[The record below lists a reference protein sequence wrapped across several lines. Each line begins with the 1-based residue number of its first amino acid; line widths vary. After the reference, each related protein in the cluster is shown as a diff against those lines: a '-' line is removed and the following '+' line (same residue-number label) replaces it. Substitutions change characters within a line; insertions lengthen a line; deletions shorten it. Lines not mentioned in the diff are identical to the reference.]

1 MTTGQ
6 TEAHMFDLIAGGSRH
21 PFHNPTI
28 APQLLSVSVHGVVL
42 SSVILL
48 PLLLA
53 TDRLPVVPTM
63 MAFVA
68 SPVAPPPPPPP
79 PLPKAAARSAEAKP
93 VPPTTS
99 NPNAAPIEAPP
110 EIRPEPAF
118 ADYEGEGV
126 EGGVEGGVAGGV
138 IGGIVGGLID
148 APAPPPPPPPP
159 PPAPQQP
166 VRIGGQISAP
176 ELVRRVEPIYP
187 DIAVMAKVTGT
198 VILEAVVATD
208 GSVQSVKVLRPVKFL
223 EQASIDAVSQ
233 WRYKPLILNGVPT
246 PFVLTVTL
254 TFSIR

>member
-1 MTTGQ
+1 
-6 TEAHMFDLIAGGSRH
+6 MFDLIAGGTRH

-28 APQLLSVSVHGVVL
+28 APQLLSASVHGVLL
-42 SSVILL
+42 SSLLAL

-53 TDRLPVVPTM
+53 TERLPAVPTM

-79 PLPKAAARSAEAKP
+79 PLPKAAARAPEARAM
-93 VPPTTS
+93 PPATS

-110 EIRPEPAF
+110 DITPEAAF
-118 ADYEGEGV
+118 AGYDGEGV

-138 IGGIVGGLID
+138 VGGIVGGLVD
-148 APAPPPPPPPP
+148 APPPPLPPPP

-176 ELVRRVEPIYP
+176 ELLKRVEPIYP

-223 EQASIDAVSQ
+223 EQAAIDAVTQ
-233 WRYKPLILNGVPT
+233 WRYKPLVLNGVPT

>member
-1 MTTGQ
+1 
-6 TEAHMFDLIAGGSRH
+6 MFDLIAGGPRH
-21 PFHNPTI
+21 PFHNPTVT
-28 APQLLSVSVHGVVL
+28 PQLLSVGVHGVVL
-42 SSVILL
+42 STVIVL

-53 TDRLPVVPTM
+53 ADKLPSVPTM

-79 PLPKAAARSAEAKP
+79 PLPKATARSAEAKP

-99 NPNAAPIEAPP
+99 NANAAPIEAPL
-110 EIRPEPAF
+110 EVRPEPVF
-118 ADYEGEGV
+118 AGYGGEGV
-126 EGGVEGGVAGGV
+126 EGGVEGGVVGGV
-138 IGGIVGGLID
+138 LGGIVGGLVD
-148 APAPPPPPPPP
+148 ATPPPPPPPP
-159 PPAPQQP
+159 APAAPQQP
-166 VRIGGQISAP
+166 VRIGGQISTP
-176 ELVRRVEPIYP
+176 ELVKRVEPIYP

-208 GSVQSVKVLRPVKFL
+208 GSVESVKVLRPVKFL
-223 EQASIDAVSQ
+223 EQAAIDAVSQ